1 MEEKCLLIIIMI
13 FLSSISAQKCKKPK
27 VQRFVFCGPV
37 VRISSGQCGGLH
49 PGQAV
54 PVPRAGLHLGQQ
66 EGRGLGPVPCSV
78 SCIPAICSVV
88 CSSVALG
95 AAAACI
101 MERCMK
107 SGQALN
113 TTLMAVSR
121 LFGTW
126 IALRFVTMSLSGQF
140 DLRDERR
147 VGRGLGGVP
156 GGHGGL
162 RQRGAGPHQGEGGQQ
177 QPQAGPAPSLHQL

>member
-1 MEEKCLLIIIMI
+1 MILEEKCLLIMIMI
-13 FLSSISAQKCKKPK
+13 LISSISAQKCKKPK

-78 SCIPAICSVV
+78 SCPPAMGSVV

-126 IALRFVTMSLSGQF
+126 IALRLFIMSVRSICRSVLHMLKSLLVYSVVAPNWSLCYCPNFLQF
-140 DLRDERR
+140 CKIARMRL
-147 VGRGLGGVP
+147 L
-156 GGHGGL
+156 
-162 RQRGAGPHQGEGGQQ
+162 
-177 QPQAGPAPSLHQL
+177 

>member
-1 MEEKCLLIIIMI
+1 MIMIMEEKCLLIILIMI
-13 FLSSISAQKCKKPK
+13 LISSISAQKCKKPK
-27 VQRFVFCGPV
+27 VQRFVLCGPV

-78 SCIPAICSVV
+78 SCTSALGSGV

-126 IALRFVTMSLSGQF
+126 IALRLFIMSVRSIC
-140 DLRDERR
+140 
-147 VGRGLGGVP
+147 
-156 GGHGGL
+156 
-162 RQRGAGPHQGEGGQQ
+162 
-177 QPQAGPAPSLHQL
+177 PAR

>member
-1 MEEKCLLIIIMI
+1 MWGTPSRTSGPRATSRSAPWSAGRPRPGSGSLL
-13 FLSSISAQKCKKPK
+13 CK
-27 VQRFVFCGPV
+27 
-37 VRISSGQCGGLH
+37 LH
-49 PGQAV
+49 PAMV
-54 PVPRAGLHLGQQ
+54 
-66 EGRGLGPVPCSV
+66 
-78 SCIPAICSVV
+78 SVV

-126 IALRFVTMSLSGQF
+126 IARRCSSCLSGQF
-140 DLRDERR
+140 VLRDERR

-177 QPQAGPAPSLHQL
+177 QPQAGPAPSLHQLQ